1 MLPIRRWF
9 VALYASWEQMLAMMR
24 EQLLEELN
32 WRQRTIA
39 ERKVFA
45 QNLLLYWLIAP
56 IMLFLF
62 IWLVD
67 WILKN

>member
-1 MLPIRRWF
+1 MLSVKRSF
-9 VALYASWEQMLAMMR
+9 VALCASWEQMRAMVR

-32 WRQRTIA
+32 WRQLTIV
-39 ERKVFA
+39 ERKAFA

-56 IMLFLF
+56 TILLLF

-67 WILKN
+67 WILRN

>member
-1 MLPIRRWF
+1 MLPIKTWF

-24 EQLLEELN
+24 EQLVEELN

-39 ERKVFA
+39 ERKAFA